1 MTKLRNKNNL
11 FVSSGSEGPVLLKSV
26 SCLKKHAINLPN
38 QWSVILS
45 ILYNINRLWHGSWFH
60 DGCFS
65 VDLAIDVPD
74 FLDLSRLRATGLQAS
89 EEELPDLMPP
99 IVLPEDTR
107 GTETILRWYYAC
119 RARCQICLYVSIGP
133 DYSQACVKG
142 MCCPI

>member
-1 MTKLRNKNNL
+1 MTKVRNINNL
-11 FVSSGSEGPVLLKSV
+11 FVSSGSDGPVLLKSL
-26 SCLKKHAINLPN
+26 SWFKKHAINLPN
-38 QWSVILS
+38 QWSGILS
-45 ILYNINRLWHGSWFH
+45 ILYNINRLCSWFH

-107 GTETILRWYYAC
+107 GRETILRWCYAW

-133 DYSQACVKG
+133 DYTQACVKG